1 MTAFWTHLQR
11 LAQGQ
16 LFNGGYLRVD
26 DASRAAAAGA
36 TANPA
41 GSDGRSVDRQRHL
54 RTAQVAS
61 CP

>member
-26 DASRAAAAGA
+26 DAARAASAEA
-36 TANPA
+36 TAKA
-41 GSDGRSVDRQRHL
+41 ADGDGRTVDHKRHL
-54 RTAQVAS
+54 RTAQVAA
-61 CP
+61 CR

>member
-16 LFNGGYLRVD
+16 LFNCGYLRVD
-26 DASRAAAAGA
+26 DASRAAAADA
-36 TANPA
+36 TAKPA
-41 GSDGRSVDRQRHL
+41 GSDGRSVDSKRHL
-54 RTAQVAS
+54 RSAQGAS